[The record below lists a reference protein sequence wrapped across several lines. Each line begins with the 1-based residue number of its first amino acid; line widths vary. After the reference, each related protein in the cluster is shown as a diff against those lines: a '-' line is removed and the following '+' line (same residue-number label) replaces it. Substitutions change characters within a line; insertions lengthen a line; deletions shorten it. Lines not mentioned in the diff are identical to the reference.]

1 MFRPYYVESLPAA
14 FDESLTYE
22 EQLRRLA
29 LLIKE
34 IKANLDNNLSK
45 YIFDNLDKIMIEVL
59 YDADA
64 ETILLKKEI
73 KTSSETH
80 SFDISEETI
89 KIGG

>member
-34 IKANLDNNLSK
+34 VKANLDNNLSK

-80 SFDISEETI
+80 SFDMSEETI

>member
-1 MFRPYYVESLPAA
+1 MFRPYYIESLPAA
-14 FDESLTYE
+14 FDESLSYE
-22 EQLRRLA
+22 EQLRKLA
-29 LLIKE
+29 LS
-34 IKANLDNNLSK
+34 IKAIKVNLDNNLSK

-80 SFDISEETI
+80 SLDISEKTI

>member
-34 IKANLDNNLSK
+34 IKADLDDNLSK
-45 YIFDNLDKIMIEVL
+45 YIFDILDKIMIEVL

-64 ETILLKKEI
+64 KTIILKKDI
-73 KTSSETH
+73 KTSSVTH
-80 SFDISEETI
+80 SFDISEKTI